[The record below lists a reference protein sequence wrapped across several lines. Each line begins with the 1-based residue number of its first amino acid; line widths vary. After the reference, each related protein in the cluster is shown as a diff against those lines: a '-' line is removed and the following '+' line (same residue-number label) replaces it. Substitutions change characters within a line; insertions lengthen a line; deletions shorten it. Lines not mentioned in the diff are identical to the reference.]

1 MVFLRFSDVV
11 ERISA
16 YLLFECSRREF
27 TIQGLER
34 FPLIEIALEKK
45 TVSHIGI
52 FFKDWENVL
61 KSSCEPIGQE
71 QSLAMWLISR
81 KSSEIVSMCVVLTD
95 EISLVITVNS

>member
-16 YLLFECSRREF
+16 YLVFECSRREF

-45 TVSHIGI
+45 MVSHIGI
-52 FFKDWENVL
+52 FFKDSGNVH
-61 KSSCEPIGQE
+61 KSSCEPIGQD
-71 QSLAMWLISR
+71 SR
-81 KSSEIVSMCVVLTD
+81 AVTGYVVDIEEVFRNRINVCRTYR
-95 EISLVITVNS
+95 